1 MCLKWKDFQDT
12 VSKSFGEFR
21 SDNDFT
27 DVTLACED
35 QSIKAHKLILSA
47 CSPFFKK
54 LLKSHPHPQPLVFM
68 RGVKSSELT
77 ALVDFI
83 YLGEASIGQE
93 QLESFLALAEEFEL
107 KGLSENSEEE
117 APTKRNSVSIQE
129 KPQEFEL
136 KGLFTENSEET
147 TTEQRQPVPFQSRFK
162 YDLARKDKGNLSNM
176 KYESKEFGVP
186 LQSKAKQA
194 GSIDPGTLA
203 KIELM
208 IERIE
213 EGYACTDCDYTS
225 KKKSHIMEHVE
236 KHIKGLEYPC
246 PFCNIVSRSSHS
258 FRDHKRRCVGYQY
271 NRWGGLLKSVP

>member
-1 MCLKWKDFQDT
+1 MDNEKLCLKWNDFQET
-12 VSKSFGEFR
+12 VRKSFGELR
-21 SDNDFT
+21 RDNDFT
-27 DVTLACED
+27 DVTLVCED
-35 QSIKAHKLILSA
+35 QSIKAHKVILSA
-47 CSPFFKK
+47 CSPFFRK

-107 KGLSENSEEE
+107 KGLK
-117 APTKRNSVSIQE
+117 APTKRNSVSIKE

-136 KGLFTENSEET
+136 KGLFTENSEDT
-147 TTEQRQPVPFQSRFK
+147 TTEQSRFK
-162 YDLARKDKGNLSNM
+162 YDLARNDKGNLSNM

-186 LQSKAKQA
+186 VQSKAKQA

-246 PFCNIVSRSSHS
+246 HFCNVVSRSSHSHS
-258 FRDHKRRCVGYQY
+258 FRDHKRRCVGFQY
-271 NRWGGLLKSVP
+271 NRWEDLLKSVP